1 MNKGKMNKNSYKTK
15 DLSLL
20 PLILIAAGVL
30 LITGVLFWQ
39 ANRQNKSSPGAE
51 QRQRTAIAAAGQS
64 TVAKDNKRV
73 SLTDAKAA
81 FDSQSAVFVDVRIP
95 ESYQAGHI
103 PGAINIQLNDL
114 ANRLNELD
122 PNQWIITYCS

>member
-1 MNKGKMNKNSYKTK
+1 MNRNPYKQR

-20 PLILIAAGVL
+20 PLILIAAGIL

-39 ANRQNKSSPGAE
+39 AGHQKGSSLSAE
-51 QRQRTAIAAAGQS
+51 QRQLTAIAAAGQS
-64 TVAKDNKRV
+64 TEAKDFKRI
-73 SLTDAKAA
+73 SLADARAA
-81 FDSQSAVFVDVRIP
+81 FDSRSAVFVDVRIP

-103 PGAINIQLNDL
+103 PGAINIQLGDL
-114 ANRLNELD
+114 ENQIGELD